1 MREGTD
7 TRYFVEAAAKVLEVL
22 ESFDSYEEELTAS
35 EVARRA
41 GIPYSSAFRLL
52 YTLEKR
58 GYVARR
64 PGRKKYT
71 RTPMRTRYRI
81 GYAALDNSVMFSD
94 TISRSMVVAARN
106 AGIDLIMKDNELNPQ
121 KALANVD
128 MLLQEKVQLMIIY
141 QRDEVVAHLI
151 SSKCHEA
158 KVPLIALNFAHPGAY
173 YFGGNN
179 YLAGQLAANFL
190 CDFARKQWKGRAD
203 KVLILAAK
211 GRGSTQELR
220 KRGIRDTLSKGL
232 KTLRPNSL
240 VEAPPGFTSQDGY
253 RETNSF
259 LKRSSGQP
267 KRILIAALSD
277 FLAIGASKAVEKLG
291 LSETTAIVGTG
302 AARDAR
308 NIISRGGSFRAS
320 VAYFPESYGD
330 RIITLALKVLAGED
344 APLTSYTNHAVLTTH
359 NIQDYYPQ

>member
-1 MREGTD
+1 LREGTD

-58 GYVARR
+58 GYVTRR

-106 AGIDLIMKDNELNPQ
+106 AGIDLIMKDNALNPQ

-151 SSKCHEA
+151 SAKCHEA

-190 CDFARKQWKGRAD
+190 CGYARKHWKGKVD
-203 KVLILAAK
+203 KVLILTAK

-259 LKRSSGQP
+259 LKRSSCQP
-267 KRILIAALSD
+267 RRILIAALSD

-291 LSETTAIVGTG
+291 LGGTTAIVGTG

-308 NIISRGGSFRAS
+308 NCISRGGPFRAS
-320 VAYFPESYGD
+320 VAYFPESYGE
-330 RIITLALKVLAGED
+330 RVINLALKVLAGED
-344 APLTSYTNHAVLTTH
+344 IPLTSYTNHVVLTPQ
-359 NIQDYYPQ
+359 NIRDYYPQ